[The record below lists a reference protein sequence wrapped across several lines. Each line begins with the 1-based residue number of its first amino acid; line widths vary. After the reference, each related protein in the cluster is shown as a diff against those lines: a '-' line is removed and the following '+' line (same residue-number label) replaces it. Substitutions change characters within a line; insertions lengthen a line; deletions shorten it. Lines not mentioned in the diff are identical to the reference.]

1 MNDNIVKLALSIT
14 LLCITVFPIKKSSNH
29 DGENDMTS
37 KMENNITNVADFNNG
52 MYLNLDENTNI
63 SWNDAEMN
71 DQVFTESRTCK
82 FDIQQ

>member
-1 MNDNIVKLALSIT
+1 
-14 LLCITVFPIKKSSNH
+14 
-29 DGENDMTS
+29 MTS
-37 KMENNITNVADFNNG
+37 KIENNITNVADFNNG